1 MNSRKLLCVLTLTG
15 LISLSAVAADWPQ
28 WRGPHRDGI
37 SEETGLLKEW
47 PKAGPKLLWQ
57 VKDIGSG
64 YSTPAVAGDRI
75 FLISNK
81 GMDDEYVQAL
91 STSDGK
97 QIWSKH
103 IGKVGVN
110 KGPQYPGS
118 RSTPTLDGAKL
129 YALGSDGDLD
139 CLETS
144 TGEVLW
150 KKNLAKDFDG
160 KSGQWAYAE
169 SPLIDGDELVCTPG
183 GKTATI
189 VKLNK
194 QTGEP
199 IWKAASPKGD
209 EAAYASAIVADIGGV
224 KQYVQFLQNGVVG
237 VDAKTGKFLWR
248 YEKTG
253 KSPANIP
260 TPVEHAGYVFTGTSM
275 GGAGLVKL
283 KAKGAEFEADQVYFT
298 KELPTSIGGSVRVG
312 DNLYGTTGKGLV
324 CAEFTT
330 GKIKWQDKCVG
341 PGALCYADG
350 CLYVHGES
358 GEVALV
364 EATPDGY
371 HEKGRFTPP
380 DQPARKNTKAWCYP
394 VVADGKLYL
403 RDLDRLWCY
412 DVKNAK

>member
-1 MNSRKLLCVLTLTG
+1 MKALQLLAVATFTG
-15 LISLSAVAADWPQ
+15 LLALSAGAADWPQ

-37 SEETGLLKEW
+37 SQETGLLKAW
-47 PKAGPKLLWQ
+47 PKGGPSLLWEN
-57 VKDIGSG
+57 KDIGYG
-64 YSTPAVAGDRI
+64 FSTPAVAGDRL

-91 STSDGK
+91 SAADGK
-97 QIWSKH
+97 QIWSRR

-139 CLETS
+139 CLEAS
-144 TGEVLW
+144 TGEVIW
-150 KKNLAKDFDG
+150 KKNLRSDFG
-160 KSGQWAYAE
+160 GQPGQWAYSE
-169 SPLIDGDELVCTPG
+169 SPLVDGDVLVCTPG
-183 GKTATI
+183 GAKATI
-189 VKLNK
+189 VALNK
-194 QTGEP
+194 QTGDVV
-199 IWKAASPKGD
+199 WKAASPVAD
-209 EAAYASAIVADIGGV
+209 QAAYASAIVADIGGV
-224 KQYVQFLQNGVVG
+224 KQYVQFLSKGVVG

-260 TPVEHAGYVFTGTSM
+260 TPVAHDGYVFTGTGM

-298 KELPTSIGGSVRVG
+298 KDLPTSIGGSLRLG
-312 DNLYGTTGKGLV
+312 EYLYGTNAKGLV
-324 CAEFTT
+324 CSEFTT
-330 GKIKWQDKCVG
+330 GKIKWQDKSVG
-341 PGALCYADG
+341 AGALCYADG
-350 CLYVHGES
+350 RLYVHGES

-364 EATPDGY
+364 EATADGY
-371 HEKGRFTPP
+371 REKGRFTPP
-380 DQPARKNTKAWCYP
+380 DQPARKNTKAWAYP

-412 DVKNAK
+412 DIKEAK